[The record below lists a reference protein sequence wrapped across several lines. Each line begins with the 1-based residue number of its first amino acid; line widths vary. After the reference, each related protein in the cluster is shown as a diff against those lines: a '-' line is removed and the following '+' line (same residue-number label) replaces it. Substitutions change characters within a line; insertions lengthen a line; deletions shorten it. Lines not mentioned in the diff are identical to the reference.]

1 MPPLSNE
8 ITPESNRIRQN
19 GINTS
24 YGSVKSIDFG
34 TPVLQS
40 TSPYNKLPP
49 SEKFSK
55 NICNLIN
62 FENLP
67 DSTGK
72 YEQMTGV
79 LQKVRHTLAKLHQE

>member
-1 MPPLSNE
+1 MPPPSNE